1 MMINIKRKISE
12 KTKSRIMICM
22 IGLILLIVGTVQY
35 RTMGTLYDM
44 KLAYQQKEDI
54 QVNSILNGNDAIDDI
69 QNSTDISKENDA
81 SYTRDS
87 VTVQILRDTKDII
100 MMLDNINQHFEN
112 KRKKQ
117 DMDTDTLEV
126 GT

>member
-22 IGLILLIVGTVQY
+22 IGLILLIVGTIQY
-35 RTMGTLYDM
+35 RTMRTLYDM

>member
-22 IGLILLIVGTVQY
+22 IGLILLIIGTVQY

>member
-1 MMINIKRKISE
+1 MINIIRKISD
-12 KTKSRIMICM
+12 KTKSRIIICM
-22 IGLILLIVGTVQY
+22 LVLISLVVGIIQF
-35 RTMGTLYDM
+35 RTMRLLYDM
-44 KLAYQQKEDI
+44 RFAYHQTEDI
-54 QVNSILNGNDAIDDI
+54 QNNPKLNGSDAIDDI
-69 QNSTDISKENDA
+69 KNSEGILEENDA

-112 KRKKQ
+112 KRKTN
-117 DMDTDTLEV
+117 DMNTDTLEV

>member
-1 MMINIKRKISE
+1 
-12 KTKSRIMICM
+12 
-22 IGLILLIVGTVQY
+22 
-35 RTMGTLYDM
+35 
-44 KLAYQQKEDI
+44 
-54 QVNSILNGNDAIDDI
+54 
-69 QNSTDISKENDA
+69 
-81 SYTRDS
+81 
-87 VTVQILRDTKDII
+87 

>member
-1 MMINIKRKISE
+1 
-12 KTKSRIMICM
+12 M

-69 QNSTDISKENDA
+69 HNSTDISKENDA

>member
-1 MMINIKRKISE
+1 MINIKRKISE